1 MRRFL
6 APNIGSAGRIVRG
19 LMGLA
24 LLVGAALSVQQ
35 FAWLAV
41 LLAAAGVFGLFEALR
56 GWCLMRACGI
66 KTKL

>member
-1 MRRFL
+1 MRRFF
-6 APNIGSAGRIVRG
+6 AANIGPAGRIVRG

-24 LLVGAALSVQQ
+24 LLGGAVLSFQQ
-35 FAWLAV
+35 SVWLAL